1 MTLRSDK
8 EKAFLPAKPK
18 KIEGEKSVSKA
29 FNLQDFK
36 FLENELNA
44 KYDNVSYHWKWFM
57 VPIEDLRSY
66 QRTYNIKQLPNQIVL
81 AESGV
86 SSRFSIHSVEIES
99 FVGANYK
106 SRNVSAYNINLGL
119 KESFGMTLFDKLL
132 EAAALAGSPN
142 IQETPTFISLGFTGY
157 DEAGQPVDSYDQFL
171 WYVKLLDIAPESELN
186 GTMYQI
192 QMVPMSDVAHNKD
205 TFNLRET
212 IIIREAENV
221 GEFIDKFE
229 REINKTEEKFKG
241 YIKNLRLLEEFE
253 DKFYNIRIES
263 GSKIG
268 FKNFRDLKFRKGNAS
283 EASTE
288 RDGNLEFKLEK
299 GWSISRVIDSMYAN
313 LEDFSEGAHSG
324 EKATKQ
330 AYELQ
335 TIPKITSRTNYGLFL
350 PETQEYGKNIEYI
363 IRPFTVSRIIPG
375 EKPDDKTQQKRTR
388 ETLEQ
393 IKDLGLL
400 QKRYDYI
407 FSGLNT
413 EVLDTAISLDTLWA
427 VSMSLSPAML
437 AFRSD
442 DRRSREKPTDLST
455 KELDKQELKD
465 LNIVQLWA
473 LRRETRD
480 VIEEKKA
487 SSNAFSR
494 SETVI
499 SKNDRI
505 LSETIAE
512 KEKSL
517 SSTSRSASDLNFA
530 QGRVLLES
538 TNETLTEDVYSQ
550 LEIKPRYELR
560 TDPPFERYTINAT
573 KPDIGVHKRVTVLEQ
588 AYDKRGSLLTIELE
602 IKGDPFWLGPTALE
616 ASKIKLGDN
625 TRLTRNA
632 KYEDGE
638 NSFYFEYRTPTGVDD
653 ETGLVDIIILRL
665 SEAYI
670 Q

>member
-1 MTLRSDK
+1 
-8 EKAFLPAKPK
+8 
-18 KIEGEKSVSKA
+18 
-29 FNLQDFK
+29 
-36 FLENELNA
+36 
-44 KYDNVSYHWKWFM
+44 
-57 VPIEDLRSY
+57 
-66 QRTYNIKQLPNQIVL
+66 
-81 AESGV
+81 
-86 SSRFSIHSVEIES
+86 
-99 FVGANYK
+99 
-106 SRNVSAYNINLGL
+106 
-119 KESFGMTLFDKLL
+119 
-132 EAAALAGSPN
+132 
-142 IQETPTFISLGFTGY
+142 
-157 DEAGQPVDSYDQFL
+157 
-171 WYVKLLDIAPESELN
+171 
-186 GTMYQI
+186 
-192 QMVPMSDVAHNKD
+192 
-205 TFNLRET
+205 
-212 IIIREAENV
+212 
-221 GEFIDKFE
+221 
-229 REINKTEEKFKG
+229 
-241 YIKNLRLLEEFE
+241 
-253 DKFYNIRIES
+253 
-263 GSKIG
+263 
-268 FKNFRDLKFRKGNAS
+268 
-283 EASTE
+283 
-288 RDGNLEFKLEK
+288 
-299 GWSISRVIDSMYAN
+299 
-313 LEDFSEGAHSG
+313 
-324 EKATKQ
+324 
-330 AYELQ
+330 
-335 TIPKITSRTNYGLFL
+335 
-350 PETQEYGKNIEYI
+350 
-363 IRPFTVSRIIPG
+363 
-375 EKPDDKTQQKRTR
+375 
-388 ETLEQ
+388 
-393 IKDLGLL
+393 LL

-653 ETGLVDIIILRL
+653 ETGLVDINNSTVIRGVYSVTEVTHKFEDGKFTQRL
-665 SEAYI
+665 KAYRNMNI
-670 Q
+670 RVN